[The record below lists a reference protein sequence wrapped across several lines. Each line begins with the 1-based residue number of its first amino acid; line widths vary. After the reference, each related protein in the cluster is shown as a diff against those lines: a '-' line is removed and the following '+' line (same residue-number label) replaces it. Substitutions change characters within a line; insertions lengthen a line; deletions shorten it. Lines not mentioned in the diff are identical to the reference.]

1 MQNMFT
7 RVLVV
12 SAIATVAAFC
22 ADNSIGTWKV
32 NMDKSKY
39 TPAPWPVKHL
49 TAVREVAPG
58 GVKVTT
64 TGEQTDGTAINGSY
78 TAKFD
83 GSPATVE
90 GQGIPYDSISVKQV
104 NANTFTYAAKNS
116 KTKYRASG
124 RTVISNGGK
133 TMTTR
138 ARGTNA
144 DGKPMTLLLVY
155 DKQ

>member
-7 RVLVV
+7 RILVV

-22 ADNSIGTWKV
+22 ADNSIGTWKI
-32 NMDKSKY
+32 NIEKSKY
-39 TPAPWPVKHL
+39 TPAPWPVKNL
-49 TAVREVAPG
+49 TAVREAAPG
-58 GVKVTT
+58 GVKVTSS
-64 TGEQTDGTAINGSY
+64 GEQTDGTAINFSY

-90 GQGIPYDSISVKQV
+90 GNAPYDSIAVKQV
-104 NANTFTYAAKNS
+104 NANTFTYTAKNS

-124 RTVISNGGK
+124 RTVISSDGK

-138 ARGTNA
+138 AKGTNP

>member
-12 SAIATVAAFC
+12 SAIATVSAFC
-22 ADNSIGTWKV
+22 ADSSIGTWKV
-32 NMDKSKY
+32 NMEKSKY
-39 TPAPWPVKHL
+39 TPAPWTVKNL
-49 TAVREVAPG
+49 TAVREAAPG
-58 GVKVTT
+58 GVKVTVS
-64 TGEQTDGTAINGSY
+64 GEQTNGTAINSSY
-78 TAKFD
+78 TAKFN

-90 GQGIPYDSISVKQV
+90 GQSAPYDSISVKQV

-124 RTVISNGGK
+124 RTVISSDGK

-138 ARGTNA
+138 AKGTDA
-144 DGKPMTLLLVY
+144 QGKPMTLLLVY

>member
-7 RVLVV
+7 RVLVA

-32 NMDKSKY
+32 NMEKSKY
-39 TPAPWPVKHL
+39 TPAPWPVKNL
-49 TAVREVAPG
+49 TAVREAAPG

-64 TGEQTDGTAINGSY
+64 SGELTAGGALNANY
-78 TAKFD
+78 TAKFN

-90 GQGIPYDSISVKQV
+90 GQGTPYDSISVKQV
-104 NANTFTYAAKNS
+104 NANTFTYTAKNS

-124 RTVISNGGK
+124 RTVISSDGK

-138 ARGTNA
+138 AKGA
-144 DGKPMTLLLVY
+144 DAQGKPMTLLIVY